1 MRPPSST
8 RPIIFGLILAIGITL
23 TLSNFAFGAARSFG
37 GSGRFR
43 GSTIHRTFGAAH
55 SSGDFRRFGAPV
67 IQRQPSFLHDL
78 ETSGRFHRQDFFLHP
93 FNGFGFV
100 GGVGGF
106 SEQPVVIIQQFQ
118 PAPTA
123 EPSKPAENRIY
134 VQPRWVDGG
143 YGVQVLQPGYWT
155 VPKQAA
161 EH

>member
-1 MRPPSST
+1 MRPPSRT

-23 TLSNFAFGAARSFG
+23 TLSHFAFGAARSFG

-55 SSGDFRRFGAPV
+55 SSGGFRRFGAPV
-67 IQRQPSFLHDL
+67 IQR
-78 ETSGRFHRQDFFLHP
+78 HP

-106 SEQPVVIIQQFQ
+106 SEQPVIIIQQFQ
-118 PAPTA
+118 PAPIT
-123 EPSKPAENRIY
+123 EPATNRIY

-143 YGVQVLQPGYWT
+143 HGVEVLRPGYWT
-155 VPKQAA
+155 DAKQA
-161 EH
+161 EKR